1 MKNKKSLIFLGGSI
15 LFFVISGIF
24 FYKYVTM
31 EDKIP
36 IKKITN
42 HKNIQT
48 TTSLE
53 IVKIYSPN
61 DSLDSLITSEVEIN
75 KEDFSFK
82 IDSIFNIIKE
92 QSNYQVRDEDQN
104 YYPFMDPNI
113 TLLNS
118 YLVGDKLY
126 LNISSNII
134 QSIRTKKQELLIIY
148 SLVNTFT
155 SLENVNKVKILVDDI
170 EVDKLKWYSLK
181 TFYTQNLDILK

>member
-15 LFFVISGIF
+15 LFLVISGIF

-31 EDKIP
+31 EDEIP
-36 IKKITN
+36 LKKITN

-48 TTSLE
+48 TTSVE
-53 IVKIYSPN
+53 IIKIYSPN
-61 DSLDSLITSEVEIN
+61 DSLDNLISSEVEIN

-82 IDSIFNIIKE
+82 INSIFNVIKE

-155 SLENVNKVKILVDDI
+155 SLENINKVKILVDDI

-181 TFYTQNLDILK
+181 TFYTKNLDIFK

>member
-15 LFFVISGIF
+15 LFLVISGIF

-31 EDKIP
+31 QDEIP
-36 IKKITN
+36 IKKITS

-48 TTSLE
+48 TTSVE

-61 DSLDSLITSEVEIN
+61 DSLDSLISSEVEIN
-75 KEDFSFK
+75 KEIFSSK
-82 IDSIFNIIKE
+82 INSIFNVIKE

-134 QSIRTKKQELLIIY
+134 QSIQTKKQELLIIY

-155 SLENVNKVKILVDDI
+155 SLEDVNKVKILIDDI
-170 EVDKLKWYSLK
+170 EVDKLKWYNLK
-181 TFYTQNLDILK
+181 TFYTKNLDIFK